1 MDSSFKI
8 KKGKLELLTD
18 TDMLLMAEEGIRSR
32 ICHVIHQYAK
42 ANNKYMKDFD
52 KNKDHNIIRSY
63 KLGGK

>member
-18 TDMLLMAEEGIRSR
+18 TDMLLMAEKGIRSR

-52 KNKDHNIIRSY
+52 KNKDHNIVISY

>member
-8 KKGKLELLTD
+8 KKEKLELLTD
-18 TDMLLMAEEGIRSR
+18 TDMLLMAEKGIRSG

-52 KNKDHNIIRSY
+52 KNKDHNIIISY

>member
-8 KKGKLELLTD
+8 KKGKLELLAD
-18 TDMLLMAEEGIRSR
+18 TDMLLMAEKGIRRR

-52 KNKDHNIIRSY
+52 KNKDHNIIISD

>member
-1 MDSSFKI
+1 
-8 KKGKLELLTD
+8 
-18 TDMLLMAEEGIRSR
+18 MLLMAEKGIRSR

-52 KNKDHNIIRSY
+52 KNKDHNIIISY